1 MGKVTGQK
9 KLLLFVQ
16 SVACVTIKD
25 MIRSHRA
32 NLKLNFI
39 KETDALK
46 AVQCQV
52 HEVKRRFGS
61 LDDVKWGRMFKKI

>member
-9 KLLLFVQ
+9 KLLPFVQ

-25 MIRSHRA
+25 MRGSHRA
-32 NLKLNFI
+32 NMKLSFME
-39 KETDALK
+39 ETDDLQ